1 MIITQTPLRIGLLGG
16 GTDLPD
22 YYREH
27 GGRVLNCAIDKYI
40 YVIVKQRFDNDIYVN
55 YSKKEIV
62 SRVEDLEHELVREA
76 MWMTG
81 VTNGVEITTL
91 ADIPSAGGSGLG
103 SSSAVTVGL
112 LHALF
117 AYRGRQVT
125 AEELADR
132 ACTIE
137 IDRCG
142 KPIGKQDQYIAAYG
156 GIRDIRFGPGDQVM
170 AEELELSLAGR
181 RDLQRNIM
189 LFYTGV
195 TRSANSILAEQTA
208 NIKATRDQLDLLR
221 DLAGL
226 AADRLRCGDVDAVGD
241 AMRKGWEAKRQLA
254 TGISNAQ
261 MDMAVERALEAGATG
276 AKLTGAGGGGFLL
289 VICPTERQRAVRES
303 LADMHELPVPSIAS
317 ARASFSTSNATS
329 GADRRMAAEAD
340 ANARTPEPEMPRSW
354 TAVLR
359 RLRSH
364 AVRRMGWGLADQV
377 MSSLSNF
384 AVSIYVVH
392 VLGAVQFG
400 AFSLAFVTYG
410 FVLNASRGLATDP
423 ADGQVQR
430 NGPPDLAACRGRL
443 YRDRCACR
451 PGRRRLRARG
461 GLGAQRRGRGRLSGP
476 GTDAARTAVAGQ
488 LAIFVLRAWARQPG
502 IHQRHHM
509 GVDADSR
516 SGGDACDRSRGRVL
530 VRFCVGYHGEY
541 RRGRRAMAGAGRS
554 QTGWRMEMGGRST
567 VISAPVTSRRV
578 PRKAPRPRSVPT
590 ASAWPGPSRS
600 RLCAGRRHADGPYDD
615 PVPRDGSGCHS
626 RSRPGTAP
634 LATASAAVLPGPHRW
649 T

>member
-22 YYREH
+22 YYREY
-27 GGRVLNCAIDKYI
+27 GGRVLNCAIDKYV
-40 YVIVKQRFDNDIYVN
+40 YVIVKQRFDDDIYVN

-91 ADIPSAGGSGLG
+91 ADIPSSGSGLG

-156 GIRDIRFGPGDQVM
+156 GIRDIRFGPGDQVA
-170 AEELELSLAGR
+170 AEEVELPPTVR
-181 RDLQRNIM
+181 RDLQRHLM

-208 NIKATRDQLDLLR
+208 NVKTTRDQLDLLR

-226 AADRLRCGDVDAVGD
+226 AVDRLRSGDVDAVGE

-261 MDMAVERALEAGATG
+261 VDSAVDRALEAGAAG

-289 VICPTERQRAVRES
+289 VICPMERQRAVRSS
-303 LADMHELPVPSIAS
+303 LADMRELPVKL
-317 ARASFSTSNATS
+317 
-329 GADRRMAAEAD
+329 DRLGSRIVL
-340 ANARTPEPEMPRSW
+340 N
-354 TAVLR
+354 VLR
-359 RLRSH
+359 DI
-364 AVRRMGWGLADQV
+364 WG
-377 MSSLSNF
+377 
-384 AVSIYVVH
+384 
-392 VLGAVQFG
+392 
-400 AFSLAFVTYG
+400 
-410 FVLNASRGLATDP
+410 
-423 ADGQVQR
+423 
-430 NGPPDLAACRGRL
+430 
-443 YRDRCACR
+443 
-451 PGRRRLRARG
+451 
-461 GLGAQRRGRGRLSGP
+461 
-476 GTDAARTAVAGQ
+476 
-488 LAIFVLRAWARQPG
+488 
-502 IHQRHHM
+502 
-509 GVDADSR
+509 
-516 SGGDACDRSRGRVL
+516 
-530 VRFCVGYHGEY
+530 
-541 RRGRRAMAGAGRS
+541 
-554 QTGWRMEMGGRST
+554 
-567 VISAPVTSRRV
+567 
-578 PRKAPRPRSVPT
+578 
-590 ASAWPGPSRS
+590 
-600 RLCAGRRHADGPYDD
+600 
-615 PVPRDGSGCHS
+615 
-626 RSRPGTAP
+626 
-634 LATASAAVLPGPHRW
+634 
-649 T
+649 

>member
-1 MIITQTPLRIGLLGG
+1 VASANAEGGQMIITQTPLRIGLLGG

-27 GGRVLNCAIDKYI
+27 GGRVLNCAIDKYV
-40 YVIVKQRFDNDIYVN
+40 YVIVKQRFDEEIYVN

-91 ADIPSAGGSGLG
+91 ADIPSSGSGLG

-156 GIRDIRFGPGDQVM
+156 GIRDIRFGPGDQVA
-170 AEELELSLAGR
+170 AEELELPPAAR
-181 RDLQRNIM
+181 RDLQRHLM

-208 NIKATRDQLDLLR
+208 NIKTTGDQLDILR

-226 AADRLRCGDVDAVGD
+226 AVDRLRSGDVDAVGE

-261 MDMAVERALEAGATG
+261 VDSAVDRALETGATG

-289 VICPTERQRAVRES
+289 VICPMERQRAVRRS
-303 LADMHELPVPSIAS
+303 LADMRELPVKL
-317 ARASFSTSNATS
+317 
-329 GADRRMAAEAD
+329 DRLGSRIVL
-340 ANARTPEPEMPRSW
+340 N
-354 TAVLR
+354 VLR
-359 RLRSH
+359 DI
-364 AVRRMGWGLADQV
+364 WG
-377 MSSLSNF
+377 
-384 AVSIYVVH
+384 
-392 VLGAVQFG
+392 
-400 AFSLAFVTYG
+400 
-410 FVLNASRGLATDP
+410 
-423 ADGQVQR
+423 
-430 NGPPDLAACRGRL
+430 
-443 YRDRCACR
+443 
-451 PGRRRLRARG
+451 
-461 GLGAQRRGRGRLSGP
+461 
-476 GTDAARTAVAGQ
+476 
-488 LAIFVLRAWARQPG
+488 
-502 IHQRHHM
+502 
-509 GVDADSR
+509 
-516 SGGDACDRSRGRVL
+516 
-530 VRFCVGYHGEY
+530 
-541 RRGRRAMAGAGRS
+541 
-554 QTGWRMEMGGRST
+554 
-567 VISAPVTSRRV
+567 
-578 PRKAPRPRSVPT
+578 
-590 ASAWPGPSRS
+590 
-600 RLCAGRRHADGPYDD
+600 
-615 PVPRDGSGCHS
+615 
-626 RSRPGTAP
+626 
-634 LATASAAVLPGPHRW
+634 
-649 T
+649 